1 MPEAGSKTPHRTGN
15 FTKLEAGSA
24 DEADRSQFGCLE
36 EIEIREERAPEIS
49 EAKTE
54 N

>member
-24 DEADRSQFGCLE
+24 EADRSQFGCLE

-49 EAKTE
+49 ETKTE